1 MRIALCTLSETYDQL
16 QHKYELI
23 PGEIQTDDVISA
35 IFLPDSF
42 GSHAHLCA
50 NTTPNRAVCNRTSST
65 IVCQM
70 ELKRDHNNLLF
81 ISFKSVFQKWYLLLV
96 VNGSVFFF
104 FFLVSFVRMSEIM
117 HLICCMCTIQIYFG
131 RSVECCGDGYKTQNL
146 MLLS

>member
-23 PGEIQTDDVISA
+23 PGEVQTDDVISA

-81 ISFKSVFQKWYLLLV
+81 ISFKSVFQK
-96 VNGSVFFF
+96 
-104 FFLVSFVRMSEIM
+104 
-117 HLICCMCTIQIYFG
+117 
-131 RSVECCGDGYKTQNL
+131 
-146 MLLS
+146 